1 MVISSNN
8 PGVYAATTCIGECGK
23 GLLPDLIARGYGDT
37 QLVSHG
43 TNAIATMIAVED
55 ATSTQSVL
63 SGDRCQHGIYVGVI
77 PLNQNAGGRQQRLV
91 YCIIA
96 SLRANKQ

>member
-23 GLLPDLIARGYGDT
+23 GLLPDLIAREYGDT
-37 QLVSHG
+37 QLVSHD
-43 TNAIATMIAVED
+43 TNAIAAMIAVED

-77 PLNQNAGGRQQRLV
+77 PLNQNVGGR
-91 YCIIA
+91 
-96 SLRANKQ
+96 

>member
-8 PGVYAATTCIGECGK
+8 PGVYAATTCMGECGK
-23 GLLPDLIARGYGDT
+23 GLQPDLIAREYGDT
-37 QLVSHG
+37 QLASHD
-43 TNAIATMIAVED
+43 TNAIAAMMAVED

-77 PLNQNAGGRQQRLV
+77 PLNQNAGGR
-91 YCIIA
+91 
-96 SLRANKQ
+96 